1 MPPQVNTS
9 VIAEVVDTTAPS
21 AVKPVEY
28 DADEYAGEIAE
39 AEKEFFFEQ
48 YIETGKVQQFDVKE
62 NSLDP
67 MDVIGAFDEYIAN
80 KNLDIKGS
88 EKIDSEAYFGGYR
101 YCFYIQKGN

>member
-1 MPPQVNTS
+1 MDSVVYENDHTS
-9 VIAEVVDTTAPS
+9 DSKELNNS
-21 AVKPVEY
+21 EY